1 MPEPVADP
9 HASPAR
15 PAAPTAPVAPTG
27 GPVAPTDPAVG
38 NGAAEV
44 VEAAPTRRLGVMGWF
59 SLLWLAGI
67 SLAALLA
74 PVLPLPDA
82 DRSVLEIVRQGPIQP
97 GHVLGGDANG
107 RDMLARVVFGAR
119 TSLLISV
126 GSVALGMLVGGF
138 LGLVAGYFRGRID
151 TVLTTLFNVL
161 LSVPALVLVLALVTI
176 YASSDENASNAR
188 RITTLIIAFAI
199 VAVPLLGR
207 ITRASTLSWS
217 EREFVKAAEVLG
229 ARHGRIMFREVL
241 PNVLPAMMSI
251 ALLSVGVAI
260 VYEGGVSLL
269 GLGVTDVP
277 SWGNMVA
284 SGRSDLARAPHTV
297 AIPSIAIFLTVLSLN
312 YLGDV
317 IRARFD
323 VREAAL

>member
-1 MPEPVADP
+1 MPEPVAE
-9 HASPAR
+9 
-15 PAAPTAPVAPTG
+15 PTAPAFRAGGAVAP
-27 GPVAPTDPAVG
+27 PTSTVSG
-38 NGAAEV
+38 NGVAEI
-44 VEAAPTRRLGVMGWF
+44 VEAAPTRKLGIMGWM
-59 SLLWLAGI
+59 SALWLIGI
-67 SLAALLA
+67 TLAAILA
-74 PVLPLPDA
+74 PLLPLDDPDE
-82 DRSVLEIVRQGPIQP
+82 SFLEIVRKAPTQP
-97 GHVLGGDANG
+97 GHLLGGDGNG
-107 RDMLARVVFGAR
+107 RDMLARVIFGAR
-119 TSLLISV
+119 TSLLVSV
-126 GSVALGMLVGGF
+126 GAVALGLLVGGL

-151 TVLTTLFNVL
+151 TVISTLFNVL

-188 RITTLIIAFAI
+188 RVTTLILAFAL

-217 EREFVKAAEVLG
+217 EREFVKAAAVLG
-229 ARHGRIMFREVL
+229 ARPGRIMFREVL

-269 GLGVTDVP
+269 GLGVSDVP
-277 SWGNMVA
+277 SWGNMV
-284 SGRSDLARAPHTV
+284 SDGRSDLARAPHIV

-323 VREAAL
+323 VREAVL

>member
-1 MPEPVADP
+1 MHEPVADRNMT
-9 HASPAR
+9 S
-15 PAAPTAPVAPTG
+15 TAPPGGTVAAT
-27 GPVAPTDPAVG
+27 APGDPALG
-38 NGAAEV
+38 NGVAEI
-44 VEAAPTRRLGVMGWF
+44 VEATPTRRLGLMGWL
-59 SLLWLAGI
+59 SVLWLAGI

-74 PVLPLPDA
+74 PVLPLADP

-107 RDMLARVVFGAR
+107 RDMLARVIFGAR
-119 TSLLISV
+119 TSLLVSV
-126 GSVALGMLVGGF
+126 GAVALGLLVGGL

-151 TVLTTLFNVL
+151 TVISTLFNVL

-188 RITTLIIAFAI
+188 RVTTLILAFAL

-217 EREFVKAAEVLG
+217 EREFVKAAAVLG
-229 ARHGRIMFREVL
+229 ARPGRIMFREVL

-269 GLGVTDVP
+269 GLGVSDVP
-277 SWGNMVA
+277 SWGNMV
-284 SGRSDLARAPHTV
+284 SDGRSDLARAPHIV

-323 VREAAL
+323 VREAVL